1 MYPVYI
7 LIKTLPQCKQYL
19 GVSSDPLPIQ
29 SADHATP
36 RFEVWATK
44 ILAAI
49 DNQGRVL
56 SDLAQTSKD
65 GLRQQP
71 SPHPSQFSVIEDDDL
86 ETMSRKDIS
95 WTPITGS
102 DMILSWSV
110 FPTKK
115 PVDTFP
121 AAAYVEK
128 PHPLAPGMY
137 KLPPNKSRKP
147 RGKCIC

>member
-1 MYPVYI
+1 MCTDTPV
-7 LIKTLPQCKQYL
+7 T
-19 GVSSDPLPIQ
+19 
-29 SADHATP
+29 

-49 DNQGRVL
+49 DSQGRVL
-56 SDLAQTSKD
+56 SDLAQNSKD

-71 SPHPSQFSVIEDDDL
+71 SPHPSQFSVIEEDDL
-86 ETMSRKDIS
+86 EAMSRKDIP

-110 FPTKK
+110 FPAEK

-128 PHPLAPGMY
+128 PHMLVLGMCN
-137 KLPPNKSRKP
+137 PFS
-147 RGKCIC
+147 